1 MHIFFIFAINQRFNE
16 RKVVEAMTSLI
27 NLFGMS
33 DREYLEKEYQPLIEK
48 YNHVFEFRYIERT
61 LRQLGFSI

>member
-1 MHIFFIFAINQRFNE
+1 MFFLRFAINQKFNE

-27 NLFGMS
+27 NLFGMP
-33 DREYLEKEYQPLIEK
+33 DKEYLETEYQPLVEK

-61 LRQLGFSI
+61 LRQLGF

>member
-1 MHIFFIFAINQRFNE
+1 
-16 RKVVEAMTSLI
+16 MTSLI